1 MPLAKPLERGYM
13 GQTGSSNSLLEAVV
27 YAERCANHLR
37 DYVSKSASF
46 SDIPDWRADGL
57 SSLEE
62 HAPLGT
68 DLMALRNTMTRDVGL
83 VKSDSRLSRA
93 SRRIRHLSMEFEKI
107 WTSSLPTREL
117 VELRN
122 LIICAELITG
132 ASMERRENVGLHYN
146 IDLD

>member
-1 MPLAKPLERGYM
+1 
-13 GQTGSSNSLLEAVV
+13 
-27 YAERCANHLR
+27 
-37 DYVSKSASF
+37 
-46 SDIPDWRADGL
+46 
-57 SSLEE
+57 
-62 HAPLGT
+62 
-68 DLMALRNTMTRDVGL
+68 MTRDVGL